1 MGKGCSFNKK
11 ISMVHP
17 QNLEV
22 GDFVSMGEGVYI
34 AGYGRITIE
43 DYVIISAYSR
53 IMSSKLDV
61 RQPYKDRKH
70 INEPIVISKGV
81 WIGIGATVLG
91 GVTIGEGAVIAS
103 GAVVTKDVEP
113 YTMVGGVPAK
123 EIGRLK
129 RQ

>member
-1 MGKGCSFNKK
+1 MGDKIRKLFEKILYFYDRAGEIMVKKYLGLLLKKMGRGCSFNKK
-11 ISMVHP
+11 ISIVHP

-61 RQPYKDRKH
+61 SQPYKDRKH
-70 INEPIVISKGV
+70 INEPIAIGKGV
-81 WIGIGATVLG
+81 WIGMGATVLG
-91 GVTIGEGAVIAS
+91 G
-103 GAVVTKDVEP
+103 
-113 YTMVGGVPAK
+113 
-123 EIGRLK
+123 
-129 RQ
+129 